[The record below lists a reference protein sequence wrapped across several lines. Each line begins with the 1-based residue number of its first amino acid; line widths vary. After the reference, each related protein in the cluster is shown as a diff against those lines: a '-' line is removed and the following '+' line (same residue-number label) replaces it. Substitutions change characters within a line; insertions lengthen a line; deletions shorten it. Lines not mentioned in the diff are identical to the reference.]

1 MRRWIFYTDVS
12 FLFLS
17 FVVVVVAA
25 AVAAASAAAVA
36 DIIHSRM
43 MACTGAQ
50 NVAYMVR
57 ISVFGQEF
65 LGCTVNPAG
74 IEKGGHLTPLH
85 RKKSVSLNE

>member
-57 ISVFGQEF
+57 VSVLGQ
-65 LGCTVNPAG
+65 
-74 IEKGGHLTPLH
+74 
-85 RKKSVSLNE
+85 

>member
-17 FVVVVVAA
+17 FVVVVVA

-57 ISVFGQEF
+57 VSVLGQ
-65 LGCTVNPAG
+65 
-74 IEKGGHLTPLH
+74 
-85 RKKSVSLNE
+85 

>member
-17 FVVVVVAA
+17 FVVVVAAA
-25 AVAAASAAAVA
+25 AVAASAAAVA

-50 NVAYMVR
+50 NVAYMVTV
-57 ISVFGQEF
+57 SVLGQ
-65 LGCTVNPAG
+65 
-74 IEKGGHLTPLH
+74 
-85 RKKSVSLNE
+85 